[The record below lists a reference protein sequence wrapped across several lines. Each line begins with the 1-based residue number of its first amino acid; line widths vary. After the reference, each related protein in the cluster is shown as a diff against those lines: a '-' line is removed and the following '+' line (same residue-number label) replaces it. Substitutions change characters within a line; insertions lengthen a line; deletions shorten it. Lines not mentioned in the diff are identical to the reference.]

1 MWLQKGSIGSIEVD
15 GWSIEK
21 GTVKMER
28 SFREKSKW
36 KRQEFYTNS
45 VRQKEHYVK
54 EIDIIRLRYLSR

>member
-28 SFREKSKW
+28 SFREKNQSGTGKNS
-36 KRQEFYTNS
+36 TPTVS
-45 VRQKEHYVK
+45 VRRN
-54 EIDIIRLRYLSR
+54 IM